1 MAHIEKYIY
10 PSKEK
15 QDYFLGE
22 LEVGEERNGQLD
34 KGVFRGIQTE
44 KPITMNTGV
53 IEMNNGSK
61 FAGFFEENEK
71 DYGIQFF
78 ANGVKFFGTF
88 YEDRPDNGI
97 VIFPDGAVMITD
109 EFDENGYM
117 INGLFYWPDG
127 RWLEGSLVDGM
138 VVRGNYVEGDVV
150 HTISKGCSID
160 LRAYHI

>member
-1 MAHIEKYIY
+1 MYVRYYDSFADER
-10 PSKEK
+10 
-15 QDYFLGE
+15 
-22 LEVGEERNGQLD
+22 LE
-34 KGVFRGIQTE
+34 
-44 KPITMNTGV
+44 
-53 IEMNNGSK
+53 
-61 FAGFFEENEK
+61 
-71 DYGIQFF
+71 
-78 ANGVKFFGTF
+78 
-88 YEDRPDNGI
+88 NGI

-109 EFDENGYM
+109 GFDKNGYM